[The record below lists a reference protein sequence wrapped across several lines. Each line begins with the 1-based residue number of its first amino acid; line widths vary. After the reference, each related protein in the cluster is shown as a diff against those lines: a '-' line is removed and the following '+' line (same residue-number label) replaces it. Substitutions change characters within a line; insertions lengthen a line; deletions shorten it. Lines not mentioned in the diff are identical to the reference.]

1 MERGTEDLNSVG
13 SDSRPSI
20 DSFLYLCNVSVGRNK
35 RERIYPQQKQ
45 DVRIRRQMKANWGI
59 NHHPSGAP
67 GLPPPLNIQRKNPL
81 VAPTSLSFAPT
92 SIQLT
97 TSPKPPFTRGET

>member
-1 MERGTEDLNSVG
+1 
-13 SDSRPSI
+13 
-20 DSFLYLCNVSVGRNK
+20 
-35 RERIYPQQKQ
+35 
-45 DVRIRRQMKANWGI
+45 MKANWGI